1 MTPPLSRTELERLV
15 AGTDPIDGATMAAV
29 VDALAVPDKA
39 TQRLA
44 ADVLQHVAPTAR
56 TAAIARLQLAMGSGD
71 PTWRWGA
78 AYALGRLGVAEPA
91 MIAPLL
97 EALGDGDGDRRWAAA
112 KLLGVCARAHADLV
126 IAALLAAVDDQEPA
140 RRKMAL
146 YALRDVALTHGD
158 VRSAALRGLADPSVG
173 VRFAALAV
181 LIRLEPIP
189 AEACALVLTLA
200 RDDPDGGLRRA
211 ALCAL
216 GDVGRGVSAA
226 ESAIAAAEA
235 SDEPLLRR
243 AGSIARRRL
252 GG

>member
-1 MTPPLSRTELERLV
+1 VTAPLSRTDLEELV
-15 AGTDPIDGATMAAV
+15 AAAGPIDETAMAAL
-29 VDALAVPDKA
+29 VDALAVPEKA

-44 ADVLQHVAPTAR
+44 ADLLQRVTPAAR
-56 TAAIARLQLAMGSGD
+56 AATIDRLRIAMGSGD
-71 PTWRWGA
+71 STWRWGA
-78 AYALGRLGVAEPA
+78 AYALGRLGLAEPA

-97 EALGDGDGDRRWAAA
+97 EALGDRDGDRRWAAA
-112 KLLGVCARAHADLV
+112 QLLGVCARAHGDLV
-126 IAALLAAVDDQEPA
+126 IAALLTAVDDQEPA
-140 RRKMAL
+140 RRKMVL
-146 YALRDVALTHGD
+146 YTLRDVAPTNGD
-158 VRSAALRGLADPSVG
+158 VCRAALRGLADTSVG
-173 VRFAALAV
+173 VRFAALAA

-200 RDDPDGGLRRA
+200 RDDPDDGLRRA

-226 ESAIAAAEA
+226 ESVIAAAEA
-235 SDEPLLRR
+235 SDDPLLRR

>member
-1 MTPPLSRTELERLV
+1 MSRLTRTDLERLS
-15 AGTDPIDGATMAAV
+15 ATT
-29 VDALAVPDKA
+29 DALDAPTTDAIVVALASPEK
-39 TQRLA
+39 TIQRLA
-44 ADVLQHVAPTAR
+44 ADLLPRAAPDARPAAVARLR
-56 TAAIARLQLAMGSGD
+56 TALGSDDAG
-71 PTWRWGA
+71 WRWGA
-78 AYALGRLGVAEPA
+78 AYALGRLGLAEPA

-97 EALGDGDGDRRWAAA
+97 EVLGDRDGDRHWAASQ
-112 KLLGVCARAHADLV
+112 LLALCARAHREPV
-126 IAALLAAVDDQEPA
+126 VAALLAAVDDGEPV

-146 YALRDVALTHGD
+146 YTLRDVAPADGEVH
-158 VRSAALRGLADPSVG
+158 AATLRGLRDPAVG
-173 VRFAALAV
+173 VRFAALAA

-189 AEACALVLTLA
+189 AEACSAVLALT

-235 SDEPLLRR
+235 SAEPLLRR
-243 AGSIARRRL
+243 AASIARRRL

>member
-1 MTPPLSRTELERLV
+1 VSRLTRADLERLV
-15 AGTDPIDGATMAAV
+15 ATDDALDEPTTHAL
-29 VDALAVPDKA
+29 VDALASPEKA
-39 TQRLA
+39 IQRLA
-44 ADVLQHVAPTAR
+44 ADLLPRVAPEAR
-56 TAAIARLQLAMGSGD
+56 PAAIAGLRAALASD
-71 PTWRWGA
+71 DANWRWGA
-78 AYALGRLGVAEPA
+78 AYALGRLGLAEPA

-97 EALGDGDGDRRWAAA
+97 EVLGDRDGDRHWAASQV
-112 KLLGVCARAHADLV
+112 LGLCARTHRDLV
-126 IAALLAAVDDQEPA
+126 VAALLAAADDGEPV

-146 YALRDVALTHGD
+146 YTLRDVAPSEGAVH
-158 VRSAALRGLADPSVG
+158 AATLRGLGDPAVG
-173 VRFAALAV
+173 VRFAALAA

-189 AEACALVLTLA
+189 AEACSVVLTLT
-200 RDDPDGGLRRA
+200 RDDPDDGLRRA

-252 GG
+252 GA